1 MRFMW
6 VLCMRFMRFVGFV
19 GECMQR
25 YNVPGYV
32 PICRSS
38 SSHPSKRVMVWMSAS
53 LVYQFEK
60 TLLHAGAVA
69 LLRVWEDSESELESA
84 SAAESVSRL
93 GA

>member
-1 MRFMW
+1 MSYVH
-6 VLCMRFMRFVGFV
+6 VLICICIYMYMDAMDVVVRDL
-19 GECMQR
+19 
-25 YNVPGYV
+25 
-32 PICRSS
+32 PICKSS

-69 LLRVWEDSESELESA
+69 LLRVHVWEDSESESESK
-84 SAAESVSRL
+84 SVSRL